1 MTPSQEKLEKRAKN
15 ILLHQLTRTA
25 KTKAQLREV
34 LTKRE
39 IPQELIES
47 VIADFVAAGLIDDQL
62 FAKNYLALRLSRGKA
77 VKLIARELRQKGVED
92 PIIEEVCSAVTLED
106 QREQLFELAE
116 RRAIRLAG
124 LEPAVRQRRLSGY
137 LMRRGF
143 PAALVHAAVRS
154 VERQG

>member
-1 MTPSQEKLEKRAKN
+1 M
-15 ILLHQLTRTA
+15 
-25 KTKAQLREV
+25 REV

-124 LEPAVRQRRLSGY
+124 LEPAVRQRRLRGY